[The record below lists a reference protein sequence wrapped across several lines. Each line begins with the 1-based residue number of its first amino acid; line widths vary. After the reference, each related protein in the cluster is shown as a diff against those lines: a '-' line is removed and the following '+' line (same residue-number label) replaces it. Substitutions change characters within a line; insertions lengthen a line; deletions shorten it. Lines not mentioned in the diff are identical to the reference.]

1 MIPSNRDQFECRA
14 WWATAPLSGAIGICH
29 LNGALDPAFSALGI
43 KPLEVGATRLI
54 DIAGIDDGVLARPG
68 DDSALLMPHG
78 GPRVRQLISRHLEDC
93 GLKFIDPADSDAGSR
108 WPEAGDAVEAC
119 MLDALSITESPRGVA
134 LLLDQPG
141 RHRDATLTPK
151 YAQHLDPR
159 RHLITPPL
167 IVITGR
173 PNVGKST
180 LLNRLADAEVAITAD
195 LEGTT
200 RDAVAARLIID
211 GMACDVVD
219 LPGLRESDDPIE
231 RRAITL
237 SARFLE
243 ESDLLI
249 SLIDH
254 ERGVPETLKKTPDL
268 VVRNKSDLGGVPA
281 QSRADLEISA
291 ATGHGIERLA
301 VLMRSSLVP
310 DELLEN
316 EAPWSFHEELESGR
330 D

>member
-1 MIPSNRDQFECRA
+1 MIPSNRDQSECRA

-29 LNGALDPAFSALGI
+29 LNGALDQGFSALGI
-43 KPLEVGATRLI
+43 KPLEVGATRLV
-54 DIAGIDDGVLARPG
+54 DIAGIDEGVLARPG
-68 DDSALLMPHG
+68 VHSALLMPHG
-78 GPRVRQLISRHLEDC
+78 GPRVRQLISRHLEDS
-93 GLKFIDPADSDAGSR
+93 GLMFIDPADSDVRSR
-108 WPEAGDAVEAC
+108 WPEARTPIEAC
-119 MLDALSITESPRGVA
+119 MLDALSITESPRAVT
-134 LLLDQPG
+134 LLLDQPR
-141 RHRDATLTPK
+141 RHRDETLAPRH
-151 YAQHLDPR
+151 AWHCDPR

-180 LLNRLADAEVAITAD
+180 LLNRLADTEVAITAD

-200 RDAVAARLIID
+200 RDAVAARLVID

-231 RRAITL
+231 RRAIML
-237 SARFLE
+237 SSTFLE

-254 ERGVPETLKKTPDL
+254 ERDVPETLKKKPDL
-268 VVRNKSDLGGVPA
+268 VVRNKSDLGGANP
-281 QSRADLEISA
+281 QSRVDHEISA
-291 ATGHGIERLA
+291 VTGDGIERLA
-301 VLMRSSLVP
+301 VLIRNRLVP

-316 EAPWSFHEELESGR
+316 EAPWSFHDELESGR

>member
-1 MIPSNRDQFECRA
+1 MIPSQRDQFECRA

-43 KPLEVGATRLI
+43 KPLEVGATRVV
-54 DIAGIDDGVLARPG
+54 DIAGIDEGVIARPG
-68 DDSALLMPHG
+68 EQSALLMPHG
-78 GPRVRQLISRHLEDC
+78 GPRVRQLISRHLEAS
-93 GLKFIDPADSDAGSR
+93 GLTFVDPADSNATSR
-108 WPEAGDAVEAC
+108 WPEARTPIEAC
-119 MLDALSITESPRGVA
+119 MLDALSVTESPRAVE
-134 LLLDQPG
+134 LLLDQPR
-141 RHRDATLTPK
+141 RHRDETLTPK
-151 YAQHLDPR
+151 HTRQSDPR

-180 LLNRLADAEVAITAD
+180 LLNRLADTEVAITAD

-200 RDAVAARLIID
+200 RDAVAARLILD

-231 RRAITL
+231 RRAIVL
-237 SARFLE
+237 SSRFLE
-243 ESDLLI
+243 DSDLLI

-254 ERGVPETLKKTPDL
+254 ERGVPETLKKRPDL
-268 VVRNKSDLGGVPA
+268 IVRNKSDLGGAAPR
-281 QSRADLEISA
+281 STADLEISA
-291 ATGHGIERLA
+291 TTGDGIERLA
-301 VLMRSSLVP
+301 VLIRKSLVP

>member
-29 LNGALDPAFSALGI
+29 LNGALDPAFRALEI
-43 KPLEVGATRLI
+43 KPLDVGATRLI
-54 DIAGIDDGVLARPG
+54 DIAGIDEGVLARPSE
-68 DDSALLMPHG
+68 DSALLMPHG
-78 GPRVRQLISRHLEDC
+78 GPRVRQLISRHLEDS
-93 GLKFIDPADSDAGSR
+93 GLTFIDPTDSDAGSR
-108 WPEAGDAVEAC
+108 WPEARDPVEAC
-119 MLDALSITESPRGVA
+119 MLDALSMTESPRALA
-134 LLLDQPG
+134 LLLEQPR
-141 RHRDATLTPK
+141 RHRDETITPK
-151 YAQHLDPR
+151 YTRHADPR

-180 LLNRLADAEVAITAD
+180 LLNRLADTEVAITAD

-237 SARFLE
+237 SSRFLE
-243 ESDLLI
+243 ENDLLI

-254 ERGVPETLKKTPDL
+254 ERGVPETLEKTPDL
-268 VVRNKSDLGGVPA
+268 VVRNKSDLDAAHPKA
-281 QSRADLEISA
+281 TADLEISA
-291 ATGHGIERLA
+291 ATGDGIERLA
-301 VLMRSSLVP
+301 ILIRKSLVP
-310 DELLEN
+310 DELLED
-316 EAPWSFHEELESGR
+316 EAPWSFHDELESGR